1 MIICITSEGNNLDS
15 KVDQRFG
22 RAQYFIFYND
32 ETSQFEAVQNENVS
46 GTGGVG
52 VQSGQLVAG
61 KQAKIVLTGSV
72 GPNASQT
79 LESSGIDVVLNVEG
93 SVKEAIE
100 RFQNGELK
108 TTEGPNAEEKS
119 GLK

>member
-15 KVDQRFG
+15 KVDPRFG
-22 RAQYFIFYND
+22 RAQYFIFYDD
-32 ETSQFEAVQNENVS
+32 ETSQFEAVQNENVT

-61 KQAKIVLTGSV
+61 KQTKTVLTGSV

-79 LESSGIDVVLNVEG
+79 LESAGIDVVLNVEG
-93 SVKEAIE
+93 RVKEVIE
-100 RFQNGELK
+100 QFKKGELK
-108 TTEGPNAEEKS
+108 TTEGPNAEEKE